1 MNDDKQAAYHS
12 YLLRLWREG
21 SQDSWR
27 ASLQSTA
34 TGQLHHFGDL
44 DRLWAFIQRQLIAEG
59 EAEQGPAELPRQEDF

>member
-1 MNDDKQAAYHS
+1 MNDDKQAGYHS

-21 SQDSWR
+21 PQDPWR

-44 DRLWAFIQRQLIAEG
+44 DRLWAFIQAQVAAGSEI
-59 EAEQGPAELPRQEDF
+59 EQGPAEPPRQEDL